1 MTSPAHIRW
10 PSTFLITGPSGSGKS
25 QLCLTIV
32 QNLEHIFDKPP
43 LRLIVCHACDQDLY
57 REIKQKS
64 PIPVDLVKGL
74 PTDLKPPRRSLLMI
88 DDLQE
93 NCKTIAHWF
102 TKFSHHL
109 DCSVLYLTQNLFLR
123 DPHHRTCS
131 LNAHVLVIFKSP
143 RDKSAIFH
151 LARQM
156 MPTNSKFLLNA
167 YELATEKP
175 HGYLVINLKQD
186 TPDILRYRDSLL
198 PSANFFVDKTRG
210 EPIELSI

>member
-43 LRLIVCHACDQDLY
+43 LRLIICHACEQDLY

-74 PTDLKPPRRSLLMI
+74 PVDLKPPRQSLVMI

-93 NCKTIAHWF
+93 NCKTISHWF
-102 TKFSHHL
+102 TKYSHHL
-109 DCSVLYLTQNLFLR
+109 ECSVLYLTQNLFLR

-131 LNAHVLVIFKSP
+131 LNAHILVIFKSP

-167 YELATEKP
+167 YELATQKP

-186 TPDILRYRDSLL
+186 TPDILRYRDNIL

>member
-1 MTSPAHIRW
+1 MMSRAHIRS

-25 QLCLTIV
+25 RLCLTIV
-32 QNLEHIFDKPP
+32 QNLEHIFDRPP
-43 LRLIVCHACDQDLY
+43 LRLIICHACDQDLY
-57 REIKQKS
+57 QEIKQKS

-74 PTDLKPPRRSLLMI
+74 PADLRPPRRSLLMI

-93 NCKTIAHWF
+93 NCQTIAHWF

-156 MPTNSKFLLNA
+156 MPSNSKFLLNA
-167 YELATEKP
+167 YDRATEKP